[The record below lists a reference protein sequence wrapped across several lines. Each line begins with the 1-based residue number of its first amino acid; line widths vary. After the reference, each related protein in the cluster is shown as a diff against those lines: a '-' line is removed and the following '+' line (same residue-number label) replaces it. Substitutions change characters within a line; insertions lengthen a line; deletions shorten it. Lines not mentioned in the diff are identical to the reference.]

1 MEKRSAEIT
10 ALVER
15 ARKGDKT
22 ASAELYE
29 KMYDKLYFF
38 ALKNVR
44 SKEDAEDIV
53 QEAFMKALESLGELN
68 SSESFS
74 GWIYS
79 VTYNLCIDKMRGGKR
94 VARFE
99 TEDDRDNAIENSALN
114 EPVMVPED
122 YMQNEETK
130 RQIKDVIDG
139 LRPDMRSAVILY
151 YYDQMSIAEIAETM
165 NLSESSVKSKL
176 YQARKKI
183 KTKLEKLGVDRSVTV
198 HMSLVPIPALIA
210 LVADEL
216 DTSAAVVASPF
227 GKAAVTVTVGV
238 TVLGAAAAMA
248 FFANVHKGD
257 MRIDS
262 GIDSAESTVSI
273 YTEEQSSAN
282 SLGESVLTSS
292 LGISS
297 MAPNS
302 ASDSRAV
309 SADTST
315 QSNYD
320 SYVDTPNNNFTPNT
334 PDTSSDNTASS
345 SSASSSSKADSS
357 SSSDDDDFP
366 KFDYI
371 ELDDGTIKLVDFT
384 GNWVDG
390 GITPSVVVIPEEYK
404 GKKIT
409 VIGSRFMSS
418 EDCSDGVE
426 EVVIPDS
433 VTTIETDAFS
443 SQEDSPHALK
453 KIHIGKNVEKIE
465 AGAFS
470 MNRGGECC
478 KTKMTIDPDNKWYT
492 IYDDGLYTKDLTEV
506 FWYPSTTEEVH
517 FPDTLKVIHTSTFGG
532 CLITEIDIPY
542 GVTELETETFYNCIN
557 LKRIGLPNSLKII
570 GSRAVYDCPLPT
582 EIAIPYSV
590 KEIGNYFFLT
600 MGSPYLFT
608 KVLFAADAKIDLE
621 SQNFDYIYNFPE
633 IYKANSQEEWYALY
647 EQHFK

>member
-227 GKAAVTVTVGV
+227 GKAAVTVTAGV

-292 LGISS
+292 LSISS
-297 MAPNS
+297 MAQNNIL
-302 ASDSRAV
+302 SDSQNGAV
-309 SADTST
+309 NTDTST

-320 SYVDTPNNNFTPNT
+320 TYVNTPNNNNNNNNNNYYPPNDPQT
-334 PDTSSDNTASS
+334 DNTSSDSS
-345 SSASSSSKADSS
+345 SESSAADSS
-357 SSSDDDDFP
+357 SQVEDDVFHYIWNSRELDDGGVELVKYNGSDYDITIPSTIGGKPLTTIGEDAFSDRIVDNITIPPTVTTIGAGAFKNTTISSIRIPAATTSIGGRAFP
-366 KFDYI
+366 HGTHI
-371 ELDDGTIKLVDFT
+371 ELDDGNTSFAVYD
-384 GNWVDG
+384 DG
-390 GITPSVVVIPEEYK
+390 SLYSAD
-404 GKKIT
+404 GKKLIY
-409 VIGSRFMSS
+409 VCP
-418 EDCSDGVE
+418 EDDKYRYPDGVE
-426 EVVIPDS
+426 EIGYKAFCETDLNNIVIPKGIKIIGEEAFYSVIYGRGETDYELPDSLTEIRARAFYREGDYEVNVVIPYNTKFVGECAFKRVCFAIYS
-433 VTTIETDAFS
+433 ADAQIDESIFS
-443 SQEDSPHALK
+443 SDAERHA
-453 KIHIGKNVEKIE
+453 
-465 AGAFS
+465 AS
-470 MNRGGECC
+470 
-478 KTKMTIDPDNKWYT
+478 
-492 IYDDGLYTKDLTEV
+492 
-506 FWYPSTTEEVH
+506 
-517 FPDTLKVIHTSTFGG
+517 
-532 CLITEIDIPY
+532 
-542 GVTELETETFYNCIN
+542 
-557 LKRIGLPNSLKII
+557 SLKE
-570 GSRAVYDCPLPT
+570 YNEL
-582 EIAIPYSV
+582 
-590 KEIGNYFFLT
+590 KE
-600 MGSPYLFT
+600 
-608 KVLFAADAKIDLE
+608 
-621 SQNFDYIYNFPE
+621 Q
-633 IYKANSQEEWYALY
+633 YKN
-647 EQHFK
+647 KN

>member
-227 GKAAVTVTVGV
+227 GKAAVTATA
-238 TVLGAAAAMA
+238 GAAVFAAAVSMV
-248 FFANVHKGD
+248 FFTNAHKGD
-257 MRIDS
+257 VRVDS
-262 GIDSAESTVSI
+262 GTDSAESTVSI
-273 YTEEQSSAN
+273 YTEEEN
-282 SLGESVLTSS
+282 SETSRGENSQ
-292 LGISS
+292 
-297 MAPNS
+297 S
-302 ASDSRAV
+302 ASFSTASIVQQAMNDTQSGSV
-309 SADTST
+309 GTDTST
-315 QSNYD
+315 QGNGD
-320 SYVDTPNNNFTPNT
+320 VYVDTPNNNDNNNNNYAPDAPQQN
-334 PDTSSDNTASS
+334 DTSSEEQ
-345 SSASSSSKADSS
+345 SSAADSS
-357 SSSDDDDFP
+357 SQVEDDVFH
-366 KFDYI
+366 YI
-371 ELDDGTIKLVDFT
+371 WNSRELDDGGVELVFYNGNDTNITIPNTIGGKPITAIGDGAFSSK
-384 GNWVDG
+384 GNVESVTLPSTVQTIGSLAFEDTSITYIHIPAATTSVGGRAFPHGTHIELEEGNNSLALYDDG
-390 GITPSVVVIPEEYK
+390 SLYSAD
-404 GKKIT
+404 GKKLMY
-409 VIGSRFMSS
+409 VGAEDNDYRFP
-418 EDCSDGVE
+418 DGVE
-426 EVVIPDS
+426 EIGECAFYESKLTKISFPEGIKIIGEKAFCGSNELTSFNFPDS
-433 VTTIETDAFS
+433 LAEIRANAFS
-443 SQEDSPHALK
+443 SNNSGSISIILPYNTKYVGE
-453 KIHIGKNVEKIE
+453 N
-465 AGAFS
+465 AF
-470 MNRGGECC
+470 GE
-478 KTKMTIDPDNKWYT
+478 
-492 IYDDGLYTKDLTEV
+492 
-506 FWYPSTTEEVH
+506 
-517 FPDTLKVIHTSTFGG
+517 
-532 CLITEIDIPY
+532 
-542 GVTELETETFYNCIN
+542 
-557 LKRIGLPNSLKII
+557 RIAF
-570 GSRAVYDCPLPT
+570 AVY
-582 EIAIPYSV
+582 
-590 KEIGNYFFLT
+590 
-600 MGSPYLFT
+600 
-608 KVLFAADAKIDLE
+608 AADAQIDESLFWDDSERHAASSLE
-621 SQNFDYIYNFPE
+621 E
-633 IYKANSQEEWYALY
+633 YKV
-647 EQHFK
+647 FKDRYKNRVNIGNG

>member
-227 GKAAVTVTVGV
+227 GKAAVTATA
-238 TVLGAAAAMA
+238 GAAVFAAAVSMV
-248 FFANVHKGD
+248 FFTNAHKGD
-257 MRIDS
+257 VRVDS
-262 GIDSAESTVSI
+262 GTDPAESTVSI
-273 YTEEQSSAN
+273 YTEEEN
-282 SLGESVLTSS
+282 SETSRGENSQ
-292 LGISS
+292 
-297 MAPNS
+297 S
-302 ASDSRAV
+302 ASFSTASIVQQAMNDTQSGSV
-309 SADTST
+309 GTDTST
-315 QSNYD
+315 QGNGD
-320 SYVDTPNNNFTPNT
+320 VYVDTPNNNDNNNNNYAPDAPQQN
-334 PDTSSDNTASS
+334 DTSSEEQ
-345 SSASSSSKADSS
+345 SSAADSS
-357 SSSDDDDFP
+357 SQVEDDVFH
-366 KFDYI
+366 YI
-371 ELDDGTIKLVDFT
+371 WNSRELDDGGVELVFYNGNDTNVTIPNTIGGKPITAIADGAFSSKGNVESVTLPSTVQTIGSLAFEDTSITYIHIPAATTSVGGRAFPHGTHIELEEGNTSLALYDDGSLYSADGKKLMYVGAEDNDYRFPDRVEEIGKCAFYESKLTKISFPEGIKIIGEKAFCNSYDLTSFDFPDSLAEIRANAFSSNKSEYISIILPYNT
-384 GNWVDG
+384 KSVGEKAFG
-390 GITPSVVVIPEEYK
+390 GRKFNFAVYAADAQIDESLFWDDSERHAASSLEEYK
-404 GKKIT
+404 
-409 VIGSRFMSS
+409 V
-418 EDCSDGVE
+418 
-426 EVVIPDS
+426 
-433 VTTIETDAFS
+433 
-443 SQEDSPHALK
+443 LK
-453 KIHIGKNVEKIE
+453 DRYKNRV
-465 AGAFS
+465 
-470 MNRGGECC
+470 N
-478 KTKMTIDPDNKWYT
+478 
-492 IYDDGLYTKDLTEV
+492 
-506 FWYPSTTEEVH
+506 
-517 FPDTLKVIHTSTFGG
+517 
-532 CLITEIDIPY
+532 
-542 GVTELETETFYNCIN
+542 
-557 LKRIGLPNSLKII
+557 
-570 GSRAVYDCPLPT
+570 
-582 EIAIPYSV
+582 
-590 KEIGNYFFLT
+590 IGN
-600 MGSPYLFT
+600 G
-608 KVLFAADAKIDLE
+608 
-621 SQNFDYIYNFPE
+621 
-633 IYKANSQEEWYALY
+633 
-647 EQHFK
+647 

>member
-1 MEKRSAEIT
+1 MENNTAELA

-15 ARKGDKT
+15 TRKGDKA

-114 EPVMVPED
+114 EPVMVPKD

-257 MRIDS
+257 VRVDS
-262 GIDSAESTVSI
+262 GTDSAESIVSI
-273 YTEEQSSAN
+273 YTEEEN
-282 SLGESVLTSS
+282 SETSRGENSQ
-292 LGISS
+292 
-297 MAPNS
+297 S
-302 ASDSRAV
+302 ASFSTASIVQQAMNDTQSGSV
-309 SADTST
+309 GTDTST
-315 QSNYD
+315 QGNGD
-320 SYVDTPNNNFTPNT
+320 VYVDTPNNNDNNNNNYAPDAPQQN
-334 PDTSSDNTASS
+334 DTSSEEQ
-345 SSASSSSKADSS
+345 SSAADSS
-357 SSSDDDDFP
+357 SQVEDDVFH
-366 KFDYI
+366 YI
-371 ELDDGTIKLVDFT
+371 WNSRELDDGGVELVFYNGNDTNITIPNTIGGKPITAIGDGAFSSK
-384 GNWVDG
+384 GNVESVTLPSTVQTIGSLAFEDTSITYIHIPAATTSVGGRAFPHGTHIELEEGNTSLALYDDG
-390 GITPSVVVIPEEYK
+390 SLYSAD
-404 GKKIT
+404 GKKLMY
-409 VIGSRFMSS
+409 VGAEDNDYRFP
-418 EDCSDGVE
+418 DGVE
-426 EVVIPDS
+426 EIGECAFYESKLTKISFPEGIKIIGEKAFCGSNELTSFNFPDS
-433 VTTIETDAFS
+433 LAEIRANAFS
-443 SQEDSPHALK
+443 SNNSGSISIILPYNTKYVGE
-453 KIHIGKNVEKIE
+453 N
-465 AGAFS
+465 AF
-470 MNRGGECC
+470 G
-478 KTKMTIDPDNKWYT
+478 
-492 IYDDGLYTKDLTEV
+492 DGIRRRRADRRKPVLGRLRASRR
-506 FWYPSTTEEVH
+506 F
-517 FPDTLKVIHTSTFGG
+517 FAR
-532 CLITEIDIPY
+532 
-542 GVTELETETFYNCIN
+542 
-557 LKRIGLPNSLKII
+557 RIQS
-570 GSRAVYDCPLPT
+570 A
-582 EIAIPYSV
+582 
-590 KEIGNYFFLT
+590 
-600 MGSPYLFT
+600 
-608 KVLFAADAKIDLE
+608 
-621 SQNFDYIYNFPE
+621 
-633 IYKANSQEEWYALY
+633 
-647 EQHFK
+647 

>member
-44 SKEDAEDIV
+44 SKDDAEDIV
-53 QEAFMKALESLGELN
+53 QEAFMKALESLSELN

-227 GKAAVTVTVGV
+227 GKAAVTVTAGV

-292 LGISS
+292 LSISS
-297 MAPNS
+297 MAQNNIL
-302 ASDSRAV
+302 SDSQNGAV
-309 SADTST
+309 NTDTST

-320 SYVDTPNNNFTPNT
+320 TYVNTPNNNNNNNNNNYYPPNDPQT
-334 PDTSSDNTASS
+334 DNTSSDSS
-345 SSASSSSKADSS
+345 SESSAADSS
-357 SSSDDDDFP
+357 SQVEDDVFH
-366 KFDYI
+366 YI
-371 ELDDGTIKLVDFT
+371 WNSRELDDGGVELVKYNGSDHDITIPSTIGGKPLTTIGEDAFSDRMVDNITIPPTVTTIGAGAFRNT
-384 GNWVDG
+384 TISSIRIPAATTSIGGRAFPHGTHIELEDGNNSLALYDDG
-390 GITPSVVVIPEEYK
+390 SLYSAD
-404 GKKIT
+404 GKKLMY
-409 VIGSRFMSS
+409 VGADDNDYRFP
-418 EDCSDGVE
+418 DGVE
-426 EVVIPDS
+426 EIGECAFYESKLTKISFSEGIKIIGEKAFCGSYELTSFNFPDS
-433 VTTIETDAFS
+433 LTEIRANAFS
-443 SQEDSPHALK
+443 SNKSEYISIILPYNTK
-453 KIHIGKNVEKIE
+453 YV
-465 AGAFS
+465 
-470 MNRGGECC
+470 GE
-478 KTKMTIDPDNKWYT
+478 NA
-492 IYDDGLYTKDLTEV
+492 
-506 FWYPSTTEEVH
+506 
-517 FPDTLKVIHTSTFGG
+517 FGG
-532 CLITEIDIPY
+532 RK
-542 GVTELETETFYNCIN
+542 FNF
-557 LKRIGLPNSLKII
+557 
-570 GSRAVYDCPLPT
+570 AVY
-582 EIAIPYSV
+582 
-590 KEIGNYFFLT
+590 
-600 MGSPYLFT
+600 
-608 KVLFAADAKIDLE
+608 AADAQIDESLFWDDSECHAASSLE
-621 SQNFDYIYNFPE
+621 E
-633 IYKANSQEEWYALY
+633 YKVLKDRYKNRVNIGNG
-647 EQHFK
+647 